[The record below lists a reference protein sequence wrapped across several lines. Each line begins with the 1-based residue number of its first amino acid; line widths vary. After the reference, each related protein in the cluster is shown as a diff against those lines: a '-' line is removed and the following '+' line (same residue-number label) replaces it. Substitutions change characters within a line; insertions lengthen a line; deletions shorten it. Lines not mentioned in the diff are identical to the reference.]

1 MIVVSEKMQN
11 VEIKFHSLLEDI
23 APEVHTKDEQAKIIA
38 EACAI
43 FDKFNSRRYAKKT
56 NHRVIEAQMTE
67 CILQA
72 MGSVSK
78 WDDDFDSG
86 VINANGLS
94 ASQIVR
100 QAAKTKPSSDWGT
113 TNVLNPE
120 LLNDMY
126 EDGEDPDLFE
136 FKNGD
141 MQDDDLFSE
150 KPKHRSDSLS
160 GPSR

>member
-1 MIVVSEKMQN
+1 MQN
-11 VEIKFHSLLEDI
+11 LEIKFHSLLEDI
-23 APEVHTKDEQAKIIA
+23 APEVHTRDEQARIIA

-78 WDDDFDSG
+78 WDEDFDSG
-86 VINANGLS
+86 VINAKGLS
-94 ASQIVR
+94 ASQIIR
-100 QAAKTKPSSDWGT
+100 QAAKTTPNTSWGT
-113 TNVLNPE
+113 ANVLNPD

-126 EDGEDPDLFE
+126 EDIEDPDLYEFE
-136 FKNGD
+136 NGD
-141 MQDDDLFSE
+141 MQDDELFSE

>member
-1 MIVVSEKMQN
+1 MQN
-11 VEIKFHSLLEDI
+11 LEIKFHSLLEDI
-23 APEVHTKDEQAKIIA
+23 APEVHTRDEQARIIA

-78 WDDDFDSG
+78 WDDDYDTG
-86 VINANGLS
+86 VINAKGLS
-94 ASQIVR
+94 ANQIIR

-113 TNVLNPE
+113 TNVLNPN
-120 LLNDMY
+120 LLPDMY
-126 EDGEDPDLFE
+126 EDEEDPNLFE
-136 FKNGD
+136 FENGD
-141 MQDDDLFSE
+141 MQDEDTFTE
-150 KPKHRSDSLS
+150 KPKHRTDSLS
-160 GPSR
+160 GPVR

>member
-1 MIVVSEKMQN
+1 MQN
-11 VEIKFHSLLEDI
+11 LEIKFHSLLEDI
-23 APEVHTKDEQAKIIA
+23 APEVHTRDEQARIIA

-78 WDDDFDSG
+78 WDDDFDTG
-86 VINANGLS
+86 VINAKGLS
-94 ASQIVR
+94 ATQIIR

-113 TNVLNPE
+113 NNVLNPD

-126 EDGEDPDLFE
+126 EDVEDPDLFE
-136 FKNGD
+136 FENGD
-141 MQDDDLFSE
+141 MQDDDLFTA
-150 KPKHRSDSLS
+150 KPKHRSDFQSS
-160 GPSR
+160 PNR

>member
-1 MIVVSEKMQN
+1 MQN
-11 VEIKFHSLLEDI
+11 LEIKFHSLLEDI

-72 MGSVSK
+72 MGSVSR
-78 WDDDFDSG
+78 WDDDFESS
-86 VINANGLS
+86 VINAKGLS
-94 ASQIVR
+94 ATQIIR

-113 TNVLNPE
+113 TRVLNPD

-126 EDGEDPDLFE
+126 EDVEDPNLFE
-136 FKNGD
+136 FENGD

-150 KPKHRSDSLS
+150 KPKHRTDFQS
-160 GPSR
+160 GPVR

>member
-1 MIVVSEKMQN
+1 MQN
-11 VEIKFHSLLEDI
+11 LEIKFHSLLEDI
-23 APEVHTKDEQAKIIA
+23 APEVHTRDEQARIIA

-78 WDDDFDSG
+78 WDDDFESG
-86 VINANGLS
+86 VINAKGLS
-94 ASQIVR
+94 ATQIIR

-113 TNVLNPE
+113 TRVLNPD

-126 EDGEDPDLFE
+126 EDVEDPNLFE
-136 FKNGD
+136 FENGD
-141 MQDDDLFSE
+141 MQDDELFSE
-150 KPKHRSDSLS
+150 KPKHRTDFQSS
-160 GPSR
+160 PVR

>member
-1 MIVVSEKMQN
+1 MQN
-11 VEIKFHSLLEDI
+11 LEIKFHSLLEDI

>member
-1 MIVVSEKMQN
+1 LIVVSEKMQN
-11 VEIKFHSLLEDI
+11 LEIKFHSLLEDI

-72 MGSVSK
+72 MGSVSR
-78 WDDDFDSG
+78 WDDDFESS
-86 VINANGLS
+86 VINAKGLS
-94 ASQIVR
+94 ATQIIR

-113 TNVLNPE
+113 TRVLNPD

-126 EDGEDPDLFE
+126 EDVEDPNLFE
-136 FKNGD
+136 FENGD

-150 KPKHRSDSLS
+150 KPKHRTDFQS
-160 GPSR
+160 GPVR

>member
-11 VEIKFHSLLEDI
+11 LEIKFHSLLEDI
-23 APEVHTKDEQAKIIA
+23 APEVHTRDEQAKIIA

-56 NHRVIEAQMTE
+56 NHRVVEAQMTE

-72 MGSVSK
+72 MGTVSK
-78 WDDDFDSG
+78 WDEEFDSG
-86 VINANGLS
+86 VINAKGLS

-100 QAAKTKPSSDWGT
+100 QAAKSTPATFWGT
-113 TNVLNPE
+113 TNVLNPD

-126 EDGEDPDLFE
+126 EDVEDPDLFE
-136 FKNGD
+136 FENGD

>member
-11 VEIKFHSLLEDI
+11 LEIKFHSLLEDI
-23 APEVHTKDEQAKIIA
+23 APEVHTRDEQARIIA

-78 WDDDFDSG
+78 WDEDFDSG
-86 VINANGLS
+86 VINAKGLS
-94 ASQIVR
+94 ASQIIR
-100 QAAKTKPSSDWGT
+100 QAAKTTPNTSWGT
-113 TNVLNPE
+113 ANVLNPD

-126 EDGEDPDLFE
+126 EDIEDPDLYEFE
-136 FKNGD
+136 NGD
-141 MQDDDLFSE
+141 MQDDELFSE

>member
-11 VEIKFHSLLEDI
+11 LEIKFHSLLEDI

-113 TNVLNPE
+113 ANVLNPD

>member
-11 VEIKFHSLLEDI
+11 LEIKFHSLLEDI
-23 APEVHTKDEQAKIIA
+23 APEVHTKDEQARIIA
-38 EACAI
+38 EACSI
-43 FDKFNSRRYAKKT
+43 FDKFNSRRYAKIT
-56 NHRVIEAQMTE
+56 NERVIEAQMTE

-72 MGSVSK
+72 MGTISK
-78 WDDDFDSG
+78 WEDEYDSG
-86 VINANGLS
+86 YINAKGLS
-94 ASQIVR
+94 ATQIIR

-113 TNVLNPE
+113 TNVLNPD

-126 EDGEDPDLFE
+126 EDVEDPDLFE
-136 FKNGD
+136 FENGG
-141 MQDDDLFSE
+141 MQDDDTFTE

>member
-1 MIVVSEKMQN
+1 MQN
-11 VEIKFHSLLEDI
+11 LEIKFHSLLEDI
-23 APEVHTKDEQAKIIA
+23 APEVHTRDEQARIIA

-78 WDDDFDSG
+78 WDDDYDTG
-86 VINANGLS
+86 VINAKGLS
-94 ASQIVR
+94 ATQIIR

-113 TNVLNPE
+113 TNVLNPD

-126 EDGEDPDLFE
+126 EDVEDPNLFE
-136 FKNGD
+136 FENGD
-141 MQDDDLFSE
+141 MQNDELFSE
-150 KPKHRSDSLS
+150 KPKHRSDFQSS
-160 GPSR
+160 PNR

>member
-11 VEIKFHSLLEDI
+11 LETKFHSLLEDI
-23 APEVHTKDEQAKIIA
+23 APEVHTKDEQARIIA
-38 EACAI
+38 EACSI

-78 WDDDFDSG
+78 WDDDFESG
-86 VINANGLS
+86 VINAKGLS
-94 ASQIVR
+94 ATQIIR

-113 TNVLNPE
+113 TRVLNPD

-126 EDGEDPDLFE
+126 EDVEDPNLFE
-136 FKNGD
+136 FENGD
-141 MQDDDLFSE
+141 MQDDELFSE
-150 KPKHRSDSLS
+150 KPKHRTDFQSS
-160 GPSR
+160 PVR

>member
-11 VEIKFHSLLEDI
+11 LEIKFHSLLEDI

>member
-23 APEVHTKDEQAKIIA
+23 APEVHTRDEQARIIA

-43 FDKFNSRRYAKKT
+43 FDKINSRRYAKKT
-56 NHRVIEAQMTE
+56 VHRVIEAQMTE

-72 MGSVSK
+72 MGSVQK
-78 WDDDFDSG
+78 WDDEFDTG
-86 VINANGLS
+86 VINAKGLS

-141 MQDDDLFSE
+141 MQDDELFSE
-150 KPKHRSDSLS
+150 KPKHRTDSLS

>member
-11 VEIKFHSLLEDI
+11 LEIKFHSLLEDI
-23 APEVHTKDEQAKIIA
+23 APEVHTRDEQARIIA

-72 MGSVSK
+72 MGSVSR
-78 WDDDFDSG
+78 WDDDFESG
-86 VINANGLS
+86 VINAKGLS
-94 ASQIVR
+94 ATQIIR

-113 TNVLNPE
+113 TRVLNPD

-126 EDGEDPDLFE
+126 EDVEDPNLFE
-136 FKNGD
+136 FENGD

-150 KPKHRSDSLS
+150 KPKHRTDFQS
-160 GPSR
+160 GPVR

>member
-11 VEIKFHSLLEDI
+11 LEIKFHSLLEDI
-23 APEVHTKDEQAKIIA
+23 APEVHTRDEQARIIA

-78 WDDDFDSG
+78 WDDDFESG
-86 VINANGLS
+86 VINAKGLS
-94 ASQIVR
+94 ATQIIR

-113 TNVLNPE
+113 TRVLNPD

-126 EDGEDPDLFE
+126 EDVEDPNLFE
-136 FKNGD
+136 FENGD
-141 MQDDDLFSE
+141 MQDDELFSE
-150 KPKHRSDSLS
+150 KPKHRTDFQS
-160 GPSR
+160 GPVR

>member
-1 MIVVSEKMQN
+1 MQN
-11 VEIKFHSLLEDI
+11 LETKFHSLLEDI

-56 NHRVIEAQMTE
+56 NQRIIEAQMTE

-72 MGSVSK
+72 MGTISK
-78 WDDDFDSG
+78 WEDDYDNN
-86 VINANGLS
+86 VINAKGLS
-94 ASQIVR
+94 ATQIVR
-100 QAAKTKPSSDWGT
+100 QAAKTKPTSFWGT
-113 TNVLNPE
+113 NNVLNPD

-126 EDGEDPDLFE
+126 EDIEDPDLFE
-136 FKNGD
+136 FENGD
-141 MQDDDLFSE
+141 MQDDELFSE

>member
-1 MIVVSEKMQN
+1 MQN
-11 VEIKFHSLLEDI
+11 LEIKFHSLLEDI
-23 APEVHTKDEQAKIIA
+23 APEVHTRDEQARIIA

-56 NHRVIEAQMTE
+56 NQRVIEAQMTE

-78 WDDDFDSG
+78 WDDDYDTG
-86 VINANGLS
+86 VINAKGLS
-94 ASQIVR
+94 TTQIIR
-100 QAAKTKPSSDWGT
+100 QAAKSKPSSDWGT
-113 TNVLNPE
+113 TKVLNPA

-126 EDGEDPDLFE
+126 EDVEDPNLFE
-136 FKNGD
+136 FENGD
-141 MQDDDLFSE
+141 MQDDDTFTE

>member
-11 VEIKFHSLLEDI
+11 LETKFHSLLEDI

-56 NHRVIEAQMTE
+56 NQRIIEAQMTE

-72 MGSVSK
+72 MGTISK
-78 WDDDFDSG
+78 WEDDYDNN
-86 VINANGLS
+86 VINAKGLS
-94 ASQIVR
+94 ATQIVR
-100 QAAKTKPSSDWGT
+100 QAAKTKPTAFWGT
-113 TNVLNPE
+113 NNVLNPD

-126 EDGEDPDLFE
+126 EDIEDPDLFE
-136 FKNGD
+136 FENGD
-141 MQDDDLFSE
+141 MQDDELFSE

>member
-1 MIVVSEKMQN
+1 MQN
-11 VEIKFHSLLEDI
+11 LEIKFHSLLEDI
-23 APEVHTKDEQAKIIA
+23 APEVHTRDEQARIIA

-78 WDDDFDSG
+78 WDDDFDTG
-86 VINANGLS
+86 VINAKGLS
-94 ASQIVR
+94 ATQIIR

-113 TNVLNPE
+113 TKVLNPD
-120 LLNDMY
+120 LLDMY
-126 EDGEDPDLFE
+126 EDVEDPDLFE
-136 FKNGD
+136 FENGD
-141 MQDDDLFSE
+141 MQDDDLFTA

>member
-1 MIVVSEKMQN
+1 VSEKMQN
-11 VEIKFHSLLEDI
+11 LEIKFHSLLEDI

-72 MGSVSK
+72 MGSVSR
-78 WDDDFDSG
+78 WDDDFESS
-86 VINANGLS
+86 VINAKGLS
-94 ASQIVR
+94 ATQIIR

-113 TNVLNPE
+113 TRVLNPD

-126 EDGEDPDLFE
+126 EDVEDPNLFE
-136 FKNGD
+136 FENGD

-150 KPKHRSDSLS
+150 KPKHRTDFQS
-160 GPSR
+160 GPVR

>member
-1 MIVVSEKMQN
+1 MQN
-11 VEIKFHSLLEDI
+11 LEIKFHSLLEDI
-23 APEVHTKDEQAKIIA
+23 APEVHTKDEQAMIIA

-72 MGSVSK
+72 MGSVSR
-78 WDDDFDSG
+78 WDDDFESS
-86 VINANGLS
+86 VINAKGLS
-94 ASQIVR
+94 ATQIIR

-113 TNVLNPE
+113 TRVLNPD

-126 EDGEDPDLFE
+126 EDVEDPNLFE
-136 FKNGD
+136 FENGD

-150 KPKHRSDSLS
+150 KPKHRTDFQS
-160 GPSR
+160 GPVR

>member
-1 MIVVSEKMQN
+1 MQN
-11 VEIKFHSLLEDI
+11 LEIKFHSLLEDI
-23 APEVHTKDEQAKIIA
+23 APEVHTRDEQAKIIA

-72 MGSVSK
+72 MGTVSK
-78 WDDDFDSG
+78 WDEEFDSG
-86 VINANGLS
+86 VINAKGLS
-94 ASQIVR
+94 ASQIIR
-100 QAAKTKPSSDWGT
+100 QAAKSTPATFWGT
-113 TNVLNPE
+113 NNVLNPD

-126 EDGEDPDLFE
+126 EDVEDPELFE
-136 FKNGD
+136 FENGD

>member
-1 MIVVSEKMQN
+1 MQN
-11 VEIKFHSLLEDI
+11 LEIKFHSLLEDI

-43 FDKFNSRRYAKKT
+43 FDKFSSRRQAKKT

-72 MGSVSK
+72 MGSVSR
-78 WDDDFDSG
+78 WDDDFESS
-86 VINANGLS
+86 VINAKGLS
-94 ASQIVR
+94 ATQIIR

-113 TNVLNPE
+113 TRVLNPD

-126 EDGEDPDLFE
+126 EDVEDPNLFE
-136 FKNGD
+136 FENGD

-150 KPKHRSDSLS
+150 KPKHRTDFQS
-160 GPSR
+160 GPVR

>member
-1 MIVVSEKMQN
+1 MQN
-11 VEIKFHSLLEDI
+11 LEIKFHSLLEDI

-78 WDDDFDSG
+78 WDEDFDSG
-86 VINANGLS
+86 VINAKGLS

-113 TNVLNPE
+113 TNVLDPA

-126 EDGEDPDLFE
+126 EDVEDPDLFE
-136 FKNGD
+136 FENGD

>member
-1 MIVVSEKMQN
+1 VSEKMQN
-11 VEIKFHSLLEDI
+11 LEIKFHSLLEDI

-113 TNVLNPE
+113 TRVLNPE

>member
-1 MIVVSEKMQN
+1 MQN
-11 VEIKFHSLLEDI
+11 LEIKFHSLLEDI
-23 APEVHTKDEQAKIIA
+23 APEVHTRDEQAKIIA

-72 MGSVSK
+72 MGSVSR
-78 WDDDFDSG
+78 WDDDFESS
-86 VINANGLS
+86 VINAKGLS
-94 ASQIVR
+94 ATQIIR

-113 TNVLNPE
+113 TRVLNPD

-126 EDGEDPDLFE
+126 EEVEDPNLFE
-136 FKNGD
+136 FENGD
-141 MQDDDLFSE
+141 MQDDELFSE
-150 KPKHRSDSLS
+150 KPKHRTDFQS
-160 GPSR
+160 GPVR

>member
-11 VEIKFHSLLEDI
+11 LEIKFHSLLEDI

-72 MGSVSK
+72 MGSVSR
-78 WDDDFDSG
+78 WDDDFESS
-86 VINANGLS
+86 VINAKGLS
-94 ASQIVR
+94 ATQIIR

-113 TNVLNPE
+113 TRVLNPD

-126 EDGEDPDLFE
+126 EDVEDPNLFE
-136 FKNGD
+136 FENGD

-150 KPKHRSDSLS
+150 KPKHRTDFQS
-160 GPSR
+160 GPVR

>member
-1 MIVVSEKMQN
+1 LIVVSEKMQN
-11 VEIKFHSLLEDI
+11 LEIKFHSLLEDI
-23 APEVHTKDEQAKIIA
+23 APEVHTRDEQARIIA

-56 NHRVIEAQMTE
+56 NHRVAEAQMTE

-72 MGSVSK
+72 MGSISK
-78 WDDDFDSG
+78 WDEDFDTG
-86 VINANGLS
+86 VINAKGLS
-94 ASQIVR
+94 ASQVVR
-100 QAAKTKPSSDWGT
+100 QAAKSTPATFWGT
-113 TNVLNPE
+113 ANVLNPD

-126 EDGEDPDLFE
+126 EDVEDPDLFE
-136 FKNGD
+136 FENGD
-141 MQDDDLFSE
+141 MQDDELFSE

>member
-1 MIVVSEKMQN
+1 MQN
-11 VEIKFHSLLEDI
+11 LEIKFHSLLEDI

-113 TNVLNPE
+113 TRVLNPE